1 MCCVDFGNEW
11 QHFASVDLI
20 TGKDSDS
27 SSPLCVVV
35 FFLLVKNEPFHSL
48 TLAIIAVTESKS
60 TCWKKL
66 PAYFCFLSK
75 FQVDPTNSD
84 FSA

>member
-1 MCCVDFGNEW
+1 MLILAMSDKT
-11 QHFASVDLI
+11 FAGVHLI

-35 FFLLVKNEPFHSL
+35 FFLLAKYEPFHSL
-48 TLAIIAVTESKS
+48 ALVIIAVTESKS
-60 TCWKKL
+60 ICWKKL